1 MIADTELK
9 KLLNFTNLLLKVSV
23 LPQQTRFFL
32 DQAAK
37 KHPVQNQHR
46 RASMAESVQAY
57 PLLLGRI
64 RKDIAYPRR
73 LYTDL
78 SKIEP
83 TIHPRIEIWVFVQI
97 IKDLRHL
104 CSEMEDLSSI
114 ELIFT

>member
-1 MIADTELK
+1 MNNRLGSQWK
-9 KLLNFTNLLLKVSV
+9 KLINFTNLLLKVSA
-23 LPQQTRFFL
+23 LLQQTLFSL
-32 DQAAK
+32 DQAAE
-37 KHPVQNQHR
+37 KHLVQNQHR

-83 TIHPRIEIWVFVQI
+83 TIHPKIEIWDFVPI
-97 IKDLRHL
+97 IKYLRYL
-104 CSEMEDLSSI
+104 
-114 ELIFT
+114 

>member
-9 KLLNFTNLLLKVSV
+9 KLFNFTNLLLKVSA

-97 IKDLRHL
+97 IKNLRHL
-104 CSEMEDLSSI
+104 LRSGR
-114 ELIFT
+114 FVFN